1 LPKGYGSLS
10 HTSFGLKKQ
19 IRTAMDDLKKQI
31 ETLIDMETR
40 SDSMDV
46 ISPLYVSRM
55 LNIPIEDI
63 EEAMRDMDV

>member
-1 LPKGYGSLS
+1 
-10 HTSFGLKKQ
+10 
-19 IRTAMDDLKKQI
+19 MDDLKKQI